1 MNDTTK
7 SLNVLLNWMNTF
19 DIPWRVI
26 TTQDLTD
33 GTILLSVLNFLASD
47 YFLNPKLG
55 TDLTTN
61 EKVERFDDIKIGINK
76 FCTHGIPIHL
86 ELTAGLES
94 RMFVRGGTEKD
105 WVTLLELVLL
115 TSIKSTRKKL
125 CIQRMMTQLSRSEQE
140 WLMEIISQSLV
151 KFGLDKQPENPPSD
165 SRNRKRSRVSAVED
179 DSFNISSR
187 SVGRDT
193 SKKTKYQETIDE
205 LKKQVDSLKA
215 EMSANLSKYQ
225 LLERKSSQEK
235 IKIQDMESELSTQKR
250 KHASEL
256 SEKDEALKKL
266 MDLKNGLEEQVIE
279 KDHAVKTLERKV
291 KFVQEESRDWE
302 NRANGLKKT
311 NEDLVKRQELGAIS
325 KLSNMEKNL
334 EAANTYRL
342 KVEKLEKQESEF
354 KKELESY
361 QNQVEQLNNYKEKYE
376 KQLTRVAEL
385 EQELSE
391 TSSLKQQL
399 VECKRNKNIIHDTK
413 VADLE
418 QKLVESE
425 AVKHSLKQKLDEAH
439 TDMQELEDIVKSV
452 QNAEAAMQT
461 MRDNTEVQEHVRKIA
476 ALETELARTV
486 PQTQHSK
493 TVFALEAESRR
504 VEELSK
510 KLNDQANLRMERMKD
525 RGRIEELEKKNAQ
538 MNQLV
543 ESFQRQSQTTKAQL
557 NIKDSE
563 RAASIKELQQK
574 QGNQIS
580 SLKQQLNEEKLMH
593 NREQRLMISAVK
605 SISNGLLGF
614 T

>member
-1 MNDTTK
+1 MDDTTK

-19 DIPWRVI
+19 DTPWRVI

-47 YFLNPKLG
+47 YFLNPKLD

-94 RMFVRGGTEKD
+94 RTFVRGGTEKD

-165 SRNRKRSRVSAVED
+165 SRKRKRSRVNPGED
-179 DSFNISSR
+179 NSFNISSR
-187 SVGRDT
+187 SVGSDT
-193 SKKTKYQETIDE
+193 SKKTKIDE
-205 LKKQVDSLKA
+205 LQKKLDSLKT
-215 EMSANLSKYQ
+215 EMSATESKYH
-225 LLERKSSQEK
+225 LLERKSSQDK
-235 IKIQDMESELSTQKR
+235 TKIQDLESELSTQKR
-250 KHASEL
+250 NYASDI
-256 SEKDEALKKL
+256 SEKDKAFKKL
-266 MDLKNGLEEQVIE
+266 ADQKNELEEQLIE
-279 KDHAVKTLERKV
+279 KNHAVKTLERKV
-291 KFVQEESRDWE
+291 KFVKEEARDWE
-302 NRANGLKKT
+302 NRAQSLKKT

-325 KLSNMEKNL
+325 KLSKMEKNL
-334 EAANTYRL
+334 EVANTYR
-342 KVEKLEKQESEF
+342 EKLEKQENEF

-361 QNQVEQLNNYKEKYE
+361 QKQVEQLNNYKEMYE

-385 EQELSE
+385 EQELSD

-399 VECKRNKNIIHDTK
+399 ECKRNKDRTQDAK
-413 VADLE
+413 LADLE
-418 QKLVESE
+418 QKLIESE

-439 TDMQELEDIVKSV
+439 TDMQELEDIVKNV
-452 QNAEAAMQT
+452 QKAEAAMQT
-461 MRDNTEVQEHVRKIA
+461 MRDTTEVQKHVRKIA
-476 ALETELARTV
+476 ALENELARTV
-486 PQTQHSK
+486 PQSQHSK
-493 TVFALEAESRR
+493 TVFALEAENRR
-504 VEELSK
+504 VKELSK

-543 ESFQRQSQTTKAQL
+543 ASFQRQSQTTKAQL
-557 NIKDSE
+557 NIKESE
-563 RAASIKELQQK
+563 RVASIKELQHK
-574 QGNQIS
+574 QRNEIS